1 MRALRGIR
9 VNRDA
14 ELVYYP
20 VYLSVVTLAT
30 RNLRE
35 RERSTLEYCG
45 IFENLS
51 LKIARLVSSDTRLE
65 STRLTRGEGTRH
77 DTDD

>member
-20 VYLSVVTLAT
+20 VYLSVVILAT

-35 RERSTLEYCG
+35 RERSTLDNIVEYSKTC
-45 IFENLS
+45 
-51 LKIARLVSSDTRLE
+51 R
-65 STRLTRGEGTRH
+65 
-77 DTDD
+77 

>member
-35 RERSTLEYCG
+35 RERSTSEYRG

-51 LKIARLVSSDTRLE
+51 LKIARLVSSETRLE
-65 STRLTRGEGTRH
+65 STRLTGGEGTRH

>member
-20 VYLSVVTLAT
+20 VYLSVVTFSDAK
-30 RNLRE
+30 
-35 RERSTLEYCG
+35 
-45 IFENLS
+45 F
-51 LKIARLVSSDTRLE
+51 ARKRAFDV
-65 STRLTRGEGTRH
+65 G
-77 DTDD
+77 

>member
-14 ELVYYP
+14 ELVYY
-20 VYLSVVTLAT
+20 LSVVTLAT
-30 RNLRE
+30 RNLRK

-51 LKIARLVSSDTRLE
+51 LKIARLVSSETRLE
-65 STRLTRGEGTRH
+65 STRLTGGEGTRH